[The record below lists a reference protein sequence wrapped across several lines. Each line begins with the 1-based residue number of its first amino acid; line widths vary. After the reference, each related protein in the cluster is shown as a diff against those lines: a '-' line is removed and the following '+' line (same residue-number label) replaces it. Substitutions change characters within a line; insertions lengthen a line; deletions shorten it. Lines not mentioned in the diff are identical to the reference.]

1 MVCQSRL
8 YSRSARL
15 EKVLLRPRNPRHCFF
30 LELISFHQA
39 DGTNVFIT
47 KELDGSQIDGILVE
61 VLEAKNLEK
70 RRNVYVDAV
79 LEGQTLSTGVCDD
92 MPLPK
97 WGGEGLVLNVRSD
110 WSELICIVL
119 SKVRDLVCM
128 SACVRT
134 CVRTC
139 LRACVLL
146 VLFVVL
152 RVRSDCGELIRNV
165 ILSAFRCVH
174 ACVRTCLAVGCC
186 SMCIGLK

>member
-1 MVCQSRL
+1 MVTVC
-8 YSRSARL
+8 L
-15 EKVLLRPRNPRHCFF
+15 EIPGVGDFRFILTSEFDVAQIDGLPVEIVLTKRKTRKSPHKTKESKTLFL

-128 SACVRT
+128 SVCVLT

-152 RVRSDCGELIRNV
+152 RVRSDCGEQIRNV
-165 ILSAFRCVH
+165 L
-174 ACVRTCLAVGCC
+174 
-186 SMCIGLK
+186 